1 MIPNISKNMALIR
14 IGDEYKVFDFSSD
27 KKFTQK
33 TLTLSEEDYLNYP
46 DVDKYDCLITEKRII
61 FRFNDELYYM
71 PYDYNNCIDFIRGTC
86 SINCFIIR
94 TREELHHVYKFDGYV
109 YTDSRKYIFLNPRI
123 ALKDRFY
130 KKLFQINGLS
140 IYYLDGEYYFEINDV
155 NIKLD
160 HEDDRLVTHLYSNGM
175 FIATAF
181 RNNYGELMITKRKI
195 IDHRMFHGHLL
206 VLYQT
211 QQCLILLCYSSFHE
225 FPYNDAPIKINTKS
239 ARKIIH

>member
-1 MIPNISKNMALIR
+1 MALIR
-14 IGDEYKVFDFSSD
+14 IGDEYKVFDILPTRR
-27 KKFTQK
+27 FTIK

-61 FRFNDELYYM
+61 FRFTNQLYDT
-71 PYDYNNCIDFIRGTC
+71 PYDYNSCVDHIDGSC
-86 SINCFIIR
+86 SVNKFIIG
-94 TREELHHVYKFDGYV
+94 TRRELHHIYRYEGFIH
-109 YTDSRKYIFLNPRI
+109 TDSRMELFTGPRI
-123 ALKDRFY
+123 AMKDRFY
-130 KKLFQINGLS
+130 KKLFRTSCHS
-140 IYYLDGEYYFEINDV
+140 IYYLDGEYYFEV
-155 NIKLD
+155 NYVSTKLD

-211 QQCLILLCYSSFHE
+211 QQCLILLCYSSFYE
-225 FPYNDAPIKINTKS
+225 FPYNDAPMKINTKS
-239 ARKIIH
+239 AKKIIH